1 MTELFQQSNLVRITG
16 EYYVE
21 VMQIPAVKVVEHPD
35 IFVQQSDYTL
45 DDFDYFIELR
55 SDTDQ
60 EITYKSLEPDQ
71 SDEFS
76 MFDF

>member
-1 MTELFQQSNLVRITG
+1 
-16 EYYVE
+16 
-21 VMQIPAVKVVEHPD
+21 MQIPAVKVVEHPD